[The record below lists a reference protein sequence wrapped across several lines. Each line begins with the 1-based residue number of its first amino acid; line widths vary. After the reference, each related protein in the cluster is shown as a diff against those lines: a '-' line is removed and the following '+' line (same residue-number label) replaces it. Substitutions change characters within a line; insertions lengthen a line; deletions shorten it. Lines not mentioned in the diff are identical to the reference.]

1 MVEQS
6 DLISLKTR
14 SQALVAEVDLEEIA
28 EVVVALVADADLEE
42 IAEVAEA
49 LVAEEASEVEEA
61 SEIEVAV
68 VDLADVEAEVVST
81 QTLSTKIKAILSL
94 LLERKPHSERMGSF
108 LIVD

>member
-1 MVEQS
+1 MDKKLMVEQS

-14 SQALVAEVDLEEIA
+14 SQASVAEVDLEE
-28 EVVVALVADADLEE
+28 VVVADADLEE

-94 LLERKPHSERMGSF
+94 LLERKPHSEGMGSF